1 MRIQHLGM
9 FVTRRIHR
17 GRISGAPFGKYM
29 DDPESK
35 RLNAALDKTP
45 CGIDVF
51 ESRASVSSAV
61 LDSLGFEGT

>member
-1 MRIQHLGM
+1 
-9 FVTRRIHR
+9 
-17 GRISGAPFGKYM
+17 M